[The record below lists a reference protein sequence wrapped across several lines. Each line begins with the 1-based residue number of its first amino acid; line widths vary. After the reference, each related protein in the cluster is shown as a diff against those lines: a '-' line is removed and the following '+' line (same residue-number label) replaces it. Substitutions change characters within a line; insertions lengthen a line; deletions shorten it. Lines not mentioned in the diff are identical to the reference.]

1 MLYVHYI
8 LVLVY
13 HAKWDV
19 KLLAGAVLI
28 FADNS
33 SQSGLEETEGVSAGT
48 RKGLPCSVC
57 RSERCNAFA
66 TQPALYQFRTT
77 HKMLRAR
84 TGAGP
89 VPSLANVYWRFRLVL
104 GLC

>member
-13 HAKWDV
+13 HARWLV

-33 SQSGLEETEGVSAGT
+33 SQNGLETEGVSAGT
-48 RKGLPCSVC
+48 RKGLSCSVC

-77 HKMLRAR
+77 YEMLRAR
-84 TGAGP
+84 NGAVL
-89 VPSLANVYWRFRLVL
+89 VPSLANVLWRFRVVL
-104 GLC
+104 DLL

>member
-1 MLYVHYI
+1 MCTLHYI

-13 HAKWDV
+13 HARWLV
-19 KLLAGAVLI
+19 KLLASAMLI
-28 FADNS
+28 FIDDS
-33 SQSGLEETEGVSAGT
+33 SRNHLEETEGVSAGT
-48 RKGLPCSVC
+48 RKGLSCSVC

-66 TQPALYQFRTT
+66 SQPALYQFRTT
-77 HKMLRAR
+77 HQMFRAR

>member
-13 HAKWDV
+13 HARWLV
-19 KLLAGAVLI
+19 KLLASVMLI
-28 FADNS
+28 FIDDS
-33 SQSGLEETEGVSAGT
+33 SRNHLEETEGVSAGT
-48 RKGLPCSVC
+48 RKGLSCSVC

-89 VPSLANVYWRFRLVL
+89 VPSLANVFIGGFVWS
-104 GLC
+104 

>member
-13 HAKWDV
+13 HARWLV
-19 KLLAGAVLI
+19 KLLASAMLI
-28 FADNS
+28 FIDDS
-33 SQSGLEETEGVSAGT
+33 SRNHLEETEGVSAGT
-48 RKGLPCSVC
+48 RKGLSCSVC

-66 TQPALYQFRTT
+66 SQPALYQFRTT
-77 HKMLRAR
+77 HQMFRAR

-89 VPSLANVYWRFRLVL
+89 VPSLANVHWRFRFFL